1 MWFADGLGTAAAL
14 MIMPLA
20 IADCVHIY
28 LTFSKAREQG
38 KARVEAITLSMQQN
52 LKPVAL
58 TSFTTALG
66 F

>member
-1 MWFADGLGTAAAL
+1 